1 MSGRNGAGAIIGIG
15 IAALMLVSSALG
27 YKFITAVNPT
37 VDEAFN
43 RTIEDKLGIELKKE
57 DKKITADDG
66 NDVPVAADPDNEITA
81 SDDPDSYQKIVANG
95 PYAYK
100 SQNTRTYSGP
110 AIYTAGTFI
119 FNSDGKVLD
128 DFYDPEGYSVNII
141 TNVDASEAIIL
152 KDKKLYYIDADL
164 NMKVID
170 EEVEGAGMCYEGG
183 YFYYTKLGESFL
195 RDVFIYDVANESATK
210 VAQSNLS
217 NVAISPDGQTIAY
230 FYYMDE
236 KQLYVCKIGQE
247 PKLIKTGVRVSPMT
261 VSNDGETVFFES
273 IDENDGIYCFDKD
286 IAVKISKE
294 YFSNAFFDRDCK
306 QILFQEPGNVKYY
319 KAGDTSALIL
329 FDSSYMDYKVCNV
342 KKQRSASG
350 YGHYIVD
357 TDCFAD
363 VLLISDTYNY
373 YTLKGNVPVLFNIA
387 SSEKD
392 MYGIKAAIKDNG
404 PVCYFEREA
413 RLYMS
418 EYDGTKMVEKQLTGD
433 DEYVSYMAVSD
444 KGDEIWFIKYEDQGI
459 YYSKDGQAPVKV
471 AEGFSGSHF
480 NLAWNPQDGKC
491 YYIKEGKLYSVYDS
505 EDTVEW
511 HNIDMEI
518 KSFGYAHLE
527 DSVICI
533 QNADDNGFVII
544 GGKAYP
550 YH

>member
-1 MSGRNGAGAIIGIG
+1 MSGKNNATPLIGIG
-15 IAALMLVSSALG
+15 IAALMLVSSIGG
-27 YKFITAVNPT
+27 YKFITAVNPKG
-37 VDEAFN
+37 DDAFN
-43 RTIEDKLGIELKKE
+43 KTLEDTLGIELKKE
-57 DKKITADDG
+57 DKENTGDDNG
-66 NDVPVAADPDNEITA
+66 DVPVVADPDTEIVV
-81 SDDPDSYQKIVANG
+81 SDGPDSYQSIVANG
-95 PYAYK
+95 PYTYK

-128 DFYDPEGYSVNII
+128 DFYDPEGYSLNIM

-152 KDKKLYYIDADL
+152 QEKKLYYIDADL
-164 NMKVID
+164 NVKVIAED
-170 EEVEGAGMCYEGG
+170 VEGTGMCYEGG

-210 VAQSNLS
+210 VAESNLS

-230 FYYMDE
+230 FYYLDE
-236 KQLYVCKIGQE
+236 KQLYVCRIGEE

-261 VSNDGETVFFES
+261 VSNDGKTVFFES

-286 IAVKISKE
+286 RAIKISKE

-342 KKQRSASG
+342 KKQRSGSG

-373 YTLKGNVPVLFNIA
+373 YTLKGDVPVLFNIA
-387 SSEKD
+387 SSEKN
-392 MYGIKAAIKDNG
+392 MYGIRAAITDNG
-404 PVCYFEREA
+404 PVCYYEKEA
-413 RLYMS
+413 SLYIS
-418 EYDGTKMVEKQLTGD
+418 EYDGSKMVEKKLTAE
-433 DEYVSYMAVSD
+433 DEYVSFMAVSD
-444 KGDEIWFIKYEDQGI
+444 KGDEVWFIKFEDQGI
-459 YYSKDGQAPVKV
+459 YYSKNGQEPVKV
-471 AEGFSGSHF
+471 AEGYSGSAF
-480 NLAWNPQDGKC
+480 NLHWNPQDGKC
-491 YYIKEGKLYSVYDS
+491 YYIKEGKLYSVHDS
-505 EDTVEW
+505 EDTVVW

-518 KSFGYAHLE
+518 KSFGYPHLE
-527 DSVICI
+527 ESVMCI
-533 QNADDNGFVII
+533 EDANNNEFVII
-544 GGKAYP
+544 GGKVYP
-550 YH
+550 YN